1 MKTEYT
7 PISEFN
13 DSDSNRILE
22 YMKRHKYTK
31 IFPNWILTLPNY
43 IYDNKKWRSGIVQ
56 WVSIA
61 YRTIELE
68 IILY

>member
-22 YMKRHKYTK
+22 YMKRHKYT
-31 IFPNWILTLPNY
+31 L
-43 IYDNKKWRSGIVQ
+43 
-56 WVSIA
+56 
-61 YRTIELE
+61 
-68 IILY
+68 